1 VTDAVDRLAGEY
13 LELLFEQFPT
23 AATVFGRHEH
33 DARLE
38 ELSVQGLDDFTRRLA
53 ELRRRVTAV
62 RPADEEEA
70 VDRDAL
76 AATVSDALLSEE
88 LERPWRRNPF
98 EAATAVPAAI
108 LLLIARDFAP
118 LEERLAAATARL
130 EAAPA
135 FLERARG
142 LLDEP
147 CPALWRQMAVGAAGG
162 GAGFLDGTLGPLAA
176 GTRLAGRVEA
186 AAATAAR
193 ALRQFAAWLQ
203 DDHAAR
209 FPADAPFAIGEAAQ
223 ARKLREVH
231 CFTTSPA
238 EFVRLGEAQIA
249 EVTEALAEQ
258 AARLAAGAGPGA
270 AAGRRPAGGGAGRG
284 AGGGAGQPGGGDAAG
299 QPAGGPD
306 RGGAG
311 GPAGADWAG
320 LLDRLKGDHPDA
332 GGLLDAY
339 RRELERLESFVF
351 TEDLATNPEAAARVE
366 PTPEFLRPVMGF
378 AAYLPAGPFDAW
390 QQGYFWVTPPP
401 DEAGLRDHAH
411 ATIPAVA
418 AHEGYPG
425 HHLQMTSVNRLSS
438 VTRRAIRSPVM
449 IEGWGLYTEQL
460 MADVGYYDDAA
471 RLAQLAMRLLRA
483 LRIVLDMELQ
493 AGALGYEAAV
503 ARAVSVAHL
512 EESTA
517 RSEVA
522 RYTMTPTQ
530 PFSYLVGA
538 LELER
543 LRDRTQARLGDAFH
557 LRRFHDRVLS
567 YGHMPPALVSRAV
580 EAADAA
586 ELGGAQA

>member
-1 VTDAVDRLAGEY
+1 MTAAVDQLTSEY
-13 LELLFEQFPT
+13 LDLVFETFPT
-23 AATVFGRHEH
+23 VATVFGRHDH

-38 ELSVQGLDDFTRRLA
+38 LLTEAGLDDFARRLS

-62 RPADEEEA
+62 APADEEEG

-76 AATVSDALLSEE
+76 AAAISDSLLVEE

-108 LLLIARDFAP
+108 LLLVARDFAP
-118 LEERLAAATARL
+118 LERRLADATERL

-135 FLERARG
+135 FLDRAKV
-142 LLDEP
+142 LLDQP
-147 CPALWRQMAVGAAGG
+147 CPALWRQMAIGAAGG
-162 GAGFLDGTLGPLAA
+162 GAEFLAGTLGPLAA

-186 AAATAAR
+186 AAATAAQ
-193 ALRQFAAWLQ
+193 ALRDFAGWLGTE
-203 DDHAAR
+203 HAAR
-209 FPADAPFAIGEAAQ
+209 FPDDAPFAIGEAAQ

-238 EFVRLGEAQIA
+238 GFVQIGEAQIA
-249 EVTEALAEQ
+249 ELTAALSEQ
-258 AARLAAGAGPGA
+258 AGRL
-270 AAGRRPAGGGAGRG
+270 
-284 AGGGAGQPGGGDAAG
+284 GGD
-299 QPAGGPD
+299 
-306 RGGAG
+306 
-311 GPAGADWAG
+311 DWSAK
-320 LLDRLKGDHPDA
+320 LDELKGDHPDA
-332 GGLLDAY
+332 EGLLPAY
-339 RRELERLESFVF
+339 QRELERLESFVF
-351 TEDLATNPEAAARVE
+351 QEDLATNPEAVARVE
-366 PTPEFLRPVMGF
+366 ATPEFLRPVMGF
-378 AAYLPAGPFDAW
+378 AAYLPAGPFDDW

-401 DEAGLRDHAH
+401 DEAGLRDHAR
-411 ATIPAVA
+411 AVIPAVA

-425 HHLQMTSVNRLSS
+425 HHLQMTSVNRLPSL
-438 VTRRAIRSPVM
+438 TRRAIRSPVM

-460 MADVGYYDDAA
+460 MHDVGYYDDAA

-493 AGALGYEAAV
+493 AGELTYEAAV
-503 ARAVSVAHL
+503 ARAVSVGRL

-530 PFSYLVGA
+530 PFSYLVGC

-543 LRDRTQARLGDAFH
+543 LRAASQTRLGDAFR

-567 YGHMPPALVSRAV
+567 FGHMPPTLVARAI
-580 EAADAA
+580 AADDGTEQRRPEEA
-586 ELGGAQA
+586 

>member
-1 VTDAVDRLAGEY
+1 MTAAVDQLTSEY
-13 LELLFEQFPT
+13 LDLVFETFPT
-23 AATVFGRHEH
+23 VATVFGRHDH

-38 ELSVQGLDDFTRRLA
+38 LLTEAGLDDFARRLS

-62 RPADEEEA
+62 APADEEEG

-76 AATVSDALLSEE
+76 AAAISDSLLVEE

-108 LLLIARDFAP
+108 LLLVARDFAP
-118 LEERLAAATARL
+118 LERRLADATERL

-135 FLERARG
+135 FLDRAKV
-142 LLDEP
+142 LLDQP
-147 CPALWRQMAVGAAGG
+147 CPALWRQMAIGAAGG
-162 GAGFLDGTLGPLAA
+162 GAEFLAGTLGPLAA

-186 AAATAAR
+186 AAATAAQ
-193 ALRQFAAWLQ
+193 ALRDFAGWLGTE
-203 DDHAAR
+203 HAAR
-209 FPADAPFAIGEAAQ
+209 FPDDAPFAIGEAAQ

-238 EFVRLGEAQIA
+238 GFVQIGEAQIA
-249 EVTEALAEQ
+249 ELTAALSEQ
-258 AARLAAGAGPGA
+258 AGRL
-270 AAGRRPAGGGAGRG
+270 
-284 AGGGAGQPGGGDAAG
+284 GGD
-299 QPAGGPD
+299 
-306 RGGAG
+306 
-311 GPAGADWAG
+311 DWSAK
-320 LLDRLKGDHPDA
+320 LDELKGDHPDA
-332 GGLLDAY
+332 EGLLPAY
-339 RRELERLESFVF
+339 QRELERLESFVF
-351 TEDLATNPEAAARVE
+351 QEDLATNPEAVARVE
-366 PTPEFLRPVMGF
+366 ATPEFLRPVMGF
-378 AAYLPAGPFDAW
+378 AAYLPAGPFDDW

-401 DEAGLRDHAH
+401 DEAGLRDHAR
-411 ATIPAVA
+411 AVIPAVA

-425 HHLQMTSVNRLSS
+425 HHLQMTSVNRLPSL
-438 VTRRAIRSPVM
+438 TRRAIRSPVM

-460 MADVGYYDDAA
+460 MHDVGYYDDAA

-493 AGALGYEAAV
+493 AGELTYEAAV
-503 ARAVSVAHL
+503 ARAVSVGRL

-530 PFSYLVGA
+530 PFSYLVGC

-543 LRDRTQARLGDAFH
+543 LRAASQTRLGDAFR

-567 YGHMPPALVSRAV
+567 FGHMPPTLVARAI
-580 EAADAA
+580 AADDETEQRRPEEA
-586 ELGGAQA
+586 

>member
-1 VTDAVDRLAGEY
+1 VADAVTPLTSQY
-13 LELLFEQFPT
+13 LDIVFETFPT

-33 DARLE
+33 DGRLE
-38 ELSVQGLDDFTRRLA
+38 VLTAEVLDDFTRRLS

-62 RPADEEEA
+62 VPADEEEA

-76 AATVSDALLSEE
+76 AAAISEALLVEE
-88 LERPWRRNPF
+88 ADRPWRRNPF
-98 EAATAVPAAI
+98 EAATAVPGAI
-108 LLLIARDFAP
+108 LLLVARDFAP
-118 LEERLAAATARL
+118 LERRLADVVERL

-135 FLERARG
+135 FLDRAKA

-147 CPALWRQMAVGAAGG
+147 CPALWRQMAIGAAGG
-162 GAGFLDGTLGPLAA
+162 GAEFLAGTLGPLAA

-186 AAATAAR
+186 AAASAGQ
-193 ALRQFAAWLQ
+193 ALRDFAGWLG
-203 DDHAAR
+203 DEHAGR
-209 FPADAPFAIGEAAQ
+209 FPTDAPFAIGEEAQ
-223 ARKLREVH
+223 ARRLREVH
-231 CFTTSPA
+231 CFTTTPA
-238 EFVRLGEAQIA
+238 EFVRIGEEQIA
-249 EVTEALAEQ
+249 EVSAALAEQ
-258 AARLAAGAGPGA
+258 AGKLGSSDW
-270 AAGRRPAGGGAGRG
+270 PAK
-284 AGGGAGQPGGGDAAG
+284 
-299 QPAGGPD
+299 
-306 RGGAG
+306 
-311 GPAGADWAG
+311 
-320 LLDRLKGDHPDA
+320 LDELKGDHPDA
-332 GGLLDAY
+332 DGLLPAY

-351 TEDLATNPEAAARVE
+351 REDLATNPEAAARVE

-378 AAYLPAGPFDAW
+378 AAYLPAGPFDSW

-401 DEAGLRDHAH
+401 DEAGLRDHSWAL
-411 ATIPAVA
+411 IPAVA

-425 HHLQMTSVNRLSS
+425 HHLQMTSVNRIPSL
-438 VTRRAIRSPVM
+438 TRRAVRSSVM

-493 AGALGYEAAV
+493 SGELGYEAAV
-503 ARAVSVAHL
+503 ERAVSVARL

-530 PFSYLVGA
+530 PFSYLVGC

-543 LRDRTQARLGDAFH
+543 LRAASQARLGDAFR

-567 YGHMPPALVSRAV
+567 YGHMPPTLVARAIT
-580 EAADAA
+580 AAD
-586 ELGGAQA
+586 EREQRRSPDDG

>member
-1 VTDAVDRLAGEY
+1 VPDAVAPLTSDY
-13 LELLFEQFPT
+13 LDLVFETFPT

-33 DARLE
+33 DGRLE
-38 ELSVQGLDDFTRRLA
+38 ELTAGRLDDFTRRLA

-62 RPADEEEA
+62 VPAEEEET

-76 AATVSDALLSEE
+76 AAAISDALLAEE
-88 LERPWRRNPF
+88 AERPWRRNPF
-98 EAATAVPAAI
+98 EAATAVPASV
-108 LLLIARDFAP
+108 LLLVARDFAP
-118 LEERLAAATARL
+118 LEQRLAAAAERL

-135 FLERARG
+135 FLERAKV

-162 GAGFLDGTLGPLAA
+162 GAGFLAGTLGPLAA
-176 GTRLAGRVEA
+176 GTPLAGRVEA
-186 AAATAAR
+186 AAAAAAQAMR
-193 ALRQFAAWLQ
+193 DFAAWLAGE
-203 DDHAAR
+203 HAAR
-209 FPADAPFAIGEAAQ
+209 FPDDAPFAIGEAAQ

-231 CFTTSPA
+231 CFDTTPA
-238 EFVRLGEAQIA
+238 EFTRLGRGHIEDLVA
-249 EVTEALAEQ
+249 ELTEQ
-258 AARLAAGAGPGA
+258 AGKLAGHGGPGA
-270 AAGRRPAGGGAGRG
+270 SGG
-284 AGGGAGQPGGGDAAG
+284 PGGSG
-299 QPAGGPD
+299 
-306 RGGAG
+306 
-311 GPAGADWAG
+311 GADWSAT
-320 LLDRLKGDHPDA
+320 LDRLKGDHPDA
-332 GGLLDAY
+332 DGLLPAY
-339 RRELERLESFVF
+339 RRELQRLESFVF
-351 TEDLATNPEAAARVE
+351 QEDLATNPDAEARVE

-401 DEAGLRDHAH
+401 DEAGLRDHAF

-425 HHLQMTSVNRLSS
+425 HHLQMSSVNRIPSL
-438 VTRRAIRSPVM
+438 TRRAIRSPVM

-460 MADVGYYDDAA
+460 MADVGYYDAAA

-493 AGALGYEAAV
+493 SGELTYDAAV
-503 ARAVSVAHL
+503 ERAVSVARL

-543 LRDRTQARLGDAFH
+543 LRAASQARLGDAFR

-567 YGHMPPALVSRAV
+567 YGHMPPTLVARAIT
-580 EAADAA
+580 AADEA
-586 ELGGAQA
+586 EQRRPPDD

>member
-1 VTDAVDRLAGEY
+1 VPDAVAPLTSDY
-13 LELLFEQFPT
+13 LDLVFETFPT

-33 DARLE
+33 DGRLE
-38 ELSVQGLDDFTRRLA
+38 ELTADRLDDFSRRLA
-53 ELRRRVTAV
+53 ELRRRVAAV
-62 RPADEEEA
+62 VPAGEEEA

-76 AATVSDALLSEE
+76 AAAISDALLTEE
-88 LERPWRRNPF
+88 AERPWRRNPF
-98 EAATAVPAAI
+98 EAATAVPASV
-108 LLLIARDFAP
+108 LLLVARDFAP
-118 LEERLAAATARL
+118 LEQRLAAAAERL

-135 FLERARG
+135 FLERAKV

-147 CPALWRQMAVGAAGG
+147 CPGLWRQMAVGAAGG
-162 GAGFLDGTLGPLAA
+162 GAEFLAGTLGPLAA
-176 GTRLAGRVEA
+176 GTPLAGRVEA
-186 AAATAAR
+186 AAAAAAQAMR
-193 ALRQFAAWLQ
+193 DFAAWLAGEY
-203 DDHAAR
+203 AAR
-209 FPADAPFAIGEAAQ
+209 FPGDAPFAIGEVAQ

-231 CFTTSPA
+231 CFDTTPA
-238 EFVRLGEAQIA
+238 EFSRLGQAHIEDLAA
-249 EVTEALAEQ
+249 ALTEQ
-258 AARLAAGAGPGA
+258 AAKL
-270 AAGRRPAGGGAGRG
+270 
-284 AGGGAGQPGGGDAAG
+284 
-299 QPAGGPD
+299 
-306 RGGAG
+306 
-311 GPAGADWAG
+311 AGADGADWSAT
-320 LLDRLKGDHPDA
+320 LDRLKGDHPDA
-332 GGLLDAY
+332 GGLLPAY

-351 TEDLATNPEAAARVE
+351 QEDLATNPDAEARVE
-366 PTPEFLRPVMGF
+366 PTPAFLRPVMGF

-401 DEAGLRDHAH
+401 DEAGLRDHAF

-425 HHLQMTSVNRLSS
+425 HHLQMTSVNRIPSL
-438 VTRRAIRSPVM
+438 TRRAIRSPVM

-493 AGALGYEAAV
+493 SGELTYEAAV
-503 ARAVSVAHL
+503 ERAVSVARL

-543 LRDRTQARLGDAFH
+543 LRAASQARLGDAFR

-567 YGHMPPALVSRAV
+567 YGHMPPTLVARAIT
-580 EAADAA
+580 AADEA
-586 ELGGAQA
+586 EQRRPPDDS

>member
-1 VTDAVDRLAGEY
+1 MPDAVAHLTSEY
-13 LELLFEQFPT
+13 LDLVFETFPT
-23 AATVFGRHEH
+23 AATAFGRHEH

-38 ELSVQGLDDFTRRLA
+38 ELTAERLDDFTRRLA
-53 ELRRRVTAV
+53 GLRRRVTEV
-62 RPADEEEA
+62 VPADEEEA

-76 AATVSDALLSEE
+76 AAAISEALLAEE
-88 LERPWRRNPF
+88 IERPWRRNPF

-108 LLLIARDFAP
+108 LLLVAREFAP
-118 LEERLAAATARL
+118 LEQRLADAAERL

-135 FLERARG
+135 FLDRAKA

-162 GAGFLDGTLGPLAA
+162 GAEFLAGTLGPLAA
-176 GTRLAGRVEA
+176 GTPLAGRVETAADA
-186 AAATAAR
+186 AAQ
-193 ALRQFAAWLQ
+193 ALRDFAGWLGNE
-203 DDHAAR
+203 HAGR

-231 CFTTSPA
+231 CFPATPA
-238 EFVRLGEAQIA
+238 EFTRLGEAQIA
-249 EVTEALAEQ
+249 ELVDALTEQ
-258 AARLAAGAGPGA
+258 AAKL
-270 AAGRRPAGGGAGRG
+270 GGS
-284 AGGGAGQPGGGDAAG
+284 
-299 QPAGGPD
+299 
-306 RGGAG
+306 
-311 GPAGADWAG
+311 DWSAK
-320 LLDRLKGDHPDA
+320 LDELKDDHPDA
-332 GGLLDAY
+332 DGLLAAY
-339 RRELERLESFVF
+339 QRELERLESFVF
-351 TEDLATNPEAAARVE
+351 REDLATNPDAVARVE
-366 PTPEFLRPVMGF
+366 PTPEFLRPVMGY
-378 AAYLPAGPFDAW
+378 AAYLPSGPFDAW

-411 ATIPAVA
+411 AMIPAVS

-425 HHLQMTSVNRLSS
+425 HHLQMTSVNRLPSL
-438 VTRRAIRSPVM
+438 TRRAIRSTVM

-493 AGALGYEAAV
+493 SGELTYEAAV
-503 ARAVSVAHL
+503 ARAVSVARL

-530 PFSYLVGA
+530 PFSYLVGC

-543 LRDRTQARLGDAFH
+543 LRDASQARLGDTFR

-567 YGHMPPALVSRAV
+567 YGHMPPTLVARAIT
-580 EAADAA
+580 AAD
-586 ELGGAQA
+586 EGEQHRRPDDS

>member
-1 VTDAVDRLAGEY
+1 MPDAVAPLTGEY
-13 LELLFEQFPT
+13 LDLVFETFPT

-33 DARLE
+33 DGRLE
-38 ELSVQGLDDFTRRLA
+38 ELTTERLDDFTRRLA

-62 RPADEEEA
+62 APASEEEA

-76 AATVSDALLSEE
+76 AAAISDALLAEE
-88 LERPWRRNPF
+88 VERPWHRNPF

-108 LLLIARDFAP
+108 LLLVARDFAP
-118 LEERLAAATARL
+118 LEQRLAAAAERL
-130 EAAPA
+130 EAAPG
-135 FLERARG
+135 FLERAKV

-162 GAGFLDGTLGPLAA
+162 GAEFLAGTLGPLAA
-176 GTRLAGRVEA
+176 GTALAGRVEA
-186 AAATAAR
+186 AAATAAQAMR
-193 ALRQFAAWLQ
+193 DFAAWLAG
-203 DDHAAR
+203 DHAAR
-209 FPADAPFAIGEAAQ
+209 FPDDAPFAIGEAAQ

-231 CFTTSPA
+231 CFDATPA
-238 EFVRLGEAQIA
+238 EFTRIGRTHIEELTA
-249 EVTEALAEQ
+249 ALTEQ
-258 AARLAAGAGPGA
+258 AAKLPRASGT
-270 AAGRRPAGGGAGRG
+270 GRAGGS
-284 AGGGAGQPGGGDAAG
+284 GGASETGGS
-299 QPAGGPD
+299 GGV
-306 RGGAG
+306 
-311 GPAGADWAG
+311 DWSAT
-320 LLDRLKGDHPDA
+320 LDRLKGDHPDA
-332 GGLLDAY
+332 DGLLPAY
-339 RRELERLESFVF
+339 RRELQRLESFVF
-351 TEDLATNPEAAARVE
+351 QEDLATNPDAEARVE

-401 DEAGLRDHAH
+401 DEAGLRDHAF

-425 HHLQMTSVNRLSS
+425 HHLQMTSVNRIPSL
-438 VTRRAIRSPVM
+438 TRRAIRSPVM

-493 AGALGYEAAV
+493 SGELTYEAAV
-503 ARAVSVAHL
+503 ERAVTVARL

-530 PFSYLVGA
+530 PFSYLVGC

-543 LRDRTQARLGDAFH
+543 LRAASQARLGEAFR

-567 YGHMPPALVSRAV
+567 YGHMPPTLVARAIT
-580 EAADAA
+580 AADEA
-586 ELGGAQA
+586 EQRRPPDDG

>member
-1 VTDAVDRLAGEY
+1 VDATDAPVHASAGEERVPVADAVAQLTSEY
-13 LELLFEQFPT
+13 LDLVFDTFPT

-33 DARLE
+33 DGRLE
-38 ELSVQGLDDFTRRLA
+38 VLTSDRLDGFTRRLA
-53 ELRRRVTAV
+53 ELRRRVAAV
-62 RPADEEEA
+62 APADEEEA

-76 AATVSDALLSEE
+76 AAAISEALLAEE
-88 LERPWRRNPF
+88 IERPWRRNPF
-98 EAATAVPAAI
+98 EAATAVPASI
-108 LLLIARDFAP
+108 LLLVARDFAP
-118 LEERLAAATARL
+118 LEQRLADAAERL
-130 EAAPA
+130 EQAPA
-135 FLERARG
+135 FLDRARA

-147 CPALWRQMAVGAAGG
+147 CPALWRQMAVGAAAG
-162 GAGFLDGTLGPLAA
+162 GAEFVAGTLGPLAA
-176 GTRLAGRVEA
+176 GTRLADRVEA
-186 AAATAAR
+186 AAASAAQ
-193 ALRQFAAWLQ
+193 ALRDFAGWLG

-209 FPADAPFAIGEAAQ
+209 FPEDAPFAIGEAGQ

-231 CFTTSPA
+231 CFETTPA
-238 EFVRLGEAQIA
+238 ELTRIGEAHIEELTA
-249 EVTEALAEQ
+249 ALTEQ
-258 AARLAAGAGPGA
+258 AGKL
-270 AAGRRPAGGGAGRG
+270 GGS
-284 AGGGAGQPGGGDAAG
+284 
-299 QPAGGPD
+299 
-306 RGGAG
+306 
-311 GPAGADWAG
+311 DWSAK
-320 LLDRLKGDHPDA
+320 LDELKADHPDA
-332 GGLLDAY
+332 EDLLPAY

-351 TEDLATNPEAAARVE
+351 REDLATNPDAEARIE

-401 DEAGLRDHAH
+401 DEAGLRDHAY

-425 HHLQMTSVNRLSS
+425 HHLQMTSVNRIPSL
-438 VTRRAIRSPVM
+438 TRRAIRSTVM

-460 MADVGYYDDAA
+460 MHDVGYYDDAA

-493 AGALGYEAAV
+493 SGDLTYQAAV
-503 ARAVSVAHL
+503 DRAVSVARL

-530 PFSYLVGA
+530 PFSYLVGC

-543 LRDRTQARLGDAFH
+543 LRAASQARLGDAFR

-567 YGHMPPALVSRAV
+567 YGHMPPTLVARAV
-580 EAADAA
+580 TAAD
-586 ELGGAQA
+586 EREQRRPPDDG

>member
-1 VTDAVDRLAGEY
+1 VTDAVDRLAGDY
-13 LELLFEQFPT
+13 LDLVFEQFPT

-38 ELSVQGLDDFTRRLA
+38 DLSVEGLDGFARRLG
-53 ELRRRVTAV
+53 ELRDRVTAV
-62 RPADEEEA
+62 RPGDPEEA

-76 AATVSDALLSEE
+76 AAAISDALLSEE

-98 EAATAVPAAI
+98 EAATAVPASI
-108 LLLIARDFAP
+108 LLLIAREFAP

-135 FLERARG
+135 FLERARR

-147 CPALWRQMAVGAAGG
+147 CPALWRQMAVAAAGG
-162 GAGFLDGTLGPLAA
+162 GAEFLAGTLGPLAA
-176 GTRLAGRVEA
+176 GTALAGRVETA
-186 AAATAAR
+186 AAAAAQ
-193 ALRQFAAWLQ
+193 ALRDFAAWLR
-203 DDHAAR
+203 DEHAAR
-209 FPADAPFAIGEAAQ
+209 FPTDAPFAIGEAAQ
-223 ARKLREVH
+223 ARKLREAH
-231 CFTTSPA
+231 CFTTTPA

-249 EVTEALAEQ
+249 EVTAALTEQ
-258 AARLAAGAGPGA
+258 AAKLGSR
-270 AAGRRPAGGGAGRG
+270 
-284 AGGGAGQPGGGDAAG
+284 
-299 QPAGGPD
+299 
-306 RGGAG
+306 
-311 GPAGADWAG
+311 DWAAT
-320 LLDRLKGDHPDA
+320 LDQLKGDHPDA
-332 GGLLDAY
+332 GGLLAAY

-351 TEDLATNPEAAARVE
+351 REDLATNPEAAARVE

-378 AAYLPAGPFDAW
+378 AAYLPAGPFDQW

-401 DEAGLRDHAH
+401 DEAGLRDHAT

-438 VTRRAIRSPVM
+438 VTRRAVRSPVM

-493 AGALGYEAAV
+493 AGTLGYEAAV

-543 LRDRTQARLGDAFH
+543 LRAATQARLGEAFR
-557 LRRFHDRVLS
+557 LRPFHDRVLS
-567 YGHMPPALVSRAV
+567 YGHMPPVLVTRAV
-580 EAADAA
+580 EAADAG
-586 ELGGAQA
+586 ELGGPAD

>member
-1 VTDAVDRLAGEY
+1 VADAVDRLTSEY
-13 LELLFEQFPT
+13 LDLVFEVFPT
-23 AATVFGRHEH
+23 TATVFGRHEH

-38 ELSVQGLDDFTRRLA
+38 FLTADGLDDFARKLAGLRRL
-53 ELRRRVTAV
+53 VTAV
-62 RPADEEEA
+62 APADEEEA

-76 AATVSDALLSEE
+76 AAAISDTLLVEE

-108 LLLIARDFAP
+108 LLLVARDFAP
-118 LEERLAAATARL
+118 LEQRLADATERL

-135 FLERARG
+135 FLERAKV
-142 LLDEP
+142 LLDQP

-162 GAGFLDGTLGPLAA
+162 GAEFLAGTLAPLAA

-186 AAATAAR
+186 AAATAAQ
-193 ALRQFAAWLQ
+193 ALRGFAGWLGS
-203 DDHAAR
+203 DHAAR
-209 FPADAPFAIGEAAQ
+209 FPEDAPFAIGEAAQ

-238 EFVRLGEAQIA
+238 EFVRIGEAQIA
-249 EVTEALAEQ
+249 ELTAELTEQ
-258 AARLAAGAGPGA
+258 AAKL
-270 AAGRRPAGGGAGRG
+270 
-284 AGGGAGQPGGGDAAG
+284 GGGDWSAK
-299 QPAGGPD
+299 
-306 RGGAG
+306 
-311 GPAGADWAG
+311 
-320 LLDRLKGDHPDA
+320 LDELKGDHPDA
-332 GGLLDAY
+332 DGLLTAY

-351 TEDLATNPEAAARVE
+351 REDLATNPEASARIE
-366 PTPEFLRPVMGF
+366 ATPEFLRPIMGF
-378 AAYLPAGPFDAW
+378 AAYLAAGPFDDW

-401 DEAGLRDHAH
+401 DEAGLRDHSYAM
-411 ATIPAVA
+411 IPAVA

-425 HHLQMTSVNRLSS
+425 HHLQMTSVNRLPSL
-438 VTRRAIRSPVM
+438 TRRAIRSPVM

-460 MADVGYYDDAA
+460 MHDVGYYDDAA

-483 LRIVLDMELQ
+483 LRVELDMELQ
-493 AGALGYEAAV
+493 AGDLPYETAV
-503 ARAVSVAHL
+503 ARAMSVARL

-530 PFSYLVGA
+530 PFSYLVGC

-543 LRDRTQARLGDAFH
+543 LRAASQTRLGDTFR

-567 YGHMPPALVSRAV
+567 YGHMPPTLVARAITT
-580 EAADAA
+580 AD
-586 ELGGAQA
+586 ESEQHRSPD

>member
-1 VTDAVDRLAGEY
+1 MPVPDAVAQLTSDY
-13 LELLFEQFPT
+13 LDLVFETFPT

-38 ELSVQGLDDFTRRLA
+38 VLTTGRLDDFARRLA

-62 RPADEEEA
+62 APADQEEA
-70 VDRDAL
+70 ADRDAL
-76 AATVSDALLSEE
+76 AAAISDALLAEE
-88 LERPWRRNPF
+88 VERPWRRNPF
-98 EAATAVPAAI
+98 EAATAVPAAV
-108 LLLIARDFAP
+108 LLLVARDFAP
-118 LEERLAAATARL
+118 LEQRLADATERL

-135 FLERARG
+135 FLDRARA

-147 CPALWRQMAVGAAGG
+147 CPALWRQMAVGAAAG
-162 GAGFLDGTLGPLAA
+162 GAEFLAGTLGPLAA

-186 AAATAAR
+186 AATAAAQ
-193 ALRQFAAWLQ
+193 ALRDFAGWLG
-203 DDHAAR
+203 DEHATR
-209 FPADAPFAIGEAAQ
+209 FPEDAPFAIGEAAQ

-231 CFTTSPA
+231 CFTTTPA
-238 EFVRLGEAQIA
+238 EFARVGEDQIVELTAALNEQAGKLGAPDW
-249 EVTEALAEQ
+249 
-258 AARLAAGAGPGA
+258 AARL
-270 AAGRRPAGGGAGRG
+270 
-284 AGGGAGQPGGGDAAG
+284 DE
-299 QPAGGPD
+299 
-306 RGGAG
+306 
-311 GPAGADWAG
+311 
-320 LLDRLKGDHPDA
+320 LKDDHPDA
-332 GGLLDAY
+332 AGLLPAY

-351 TEDLATNPEAAARVE
+351 SEDLATNPDAEARVE
-366 PTPEFLRPVMGF
+366 ATPEFLRPVMGF

-401 DEAGLRDHAH
+401 DEAGLRDHAR

-425 HHLQMTSVNRLSS
+425 HHLQMTSVNRIPSL
-438 VTRRAIRSPVM
+438 TRRAIRSSVM

-460 MADVGYYDDAA
+460 MHDVGYYDDAA

-493 AGALGYEAAV
+493 SGELTYEAAV
-503 ARAVSVAHL
+503 ARAVSVARL

-530 PFSYLVGA
+530 PFSYLVGC

-543 LRDRTQARLGDAFH
+543 LRAASQARLGDAFR

-567 YGHMPPALVSRAV
+567 YGHMPPTLVARAIT
-580 EAADAA
+580 AADEREQRRAPDDS
-586 ELGGAQA
+586 

>member
-1 VTDAVDRLAGEY
+1 LADAVAHLTSEY
-13 LELLFEQFPT
+13 LDLVFELYPT

-38 ELSVQGLDDFTRRLA
+38 ELTTERLDDFARRLA
-53 ELRRRVTAV
+53 GLRRRVAAV
-62 RPADEEEA
+62 EAADEEEA

-76 AATVSDALLSEE
+76 AAAISEALLAHEDD
-88 LERPWRRNPF
+88 RGWRRNPF
-98 EAATAVPAAI
+98 EAATAVPSAI
-108 LLLIARDFAP
+108 LLLVARDFAP
-118 LEERLAAATARL
+118 LERRLADAAARL

-135 FLERARG
+135 FLDRAKV

-147 CPALWRQMAVGAAGG
+147 CPALWRRMAIGAAGG
-162 GAGFLDGTLGPLAA
+162 GAEFLTGTLGPLAA
-176 GTRLAGRVEA
+176 GTRLAGRVEE
-186 AAATAAR
+186 AAATAAQ
-193 ALRQFAAWLQ
+193 ALREFAGWLGGE
-203 DDHAAR
+203 HADR

-231 CFTTSPA
+231 CFAATPA
-238 EFVRLGEAQIA
+238 EFARLGEAQIA
-249 EVTEALAEQ
+249 ELTDALDEQ
-258 AARLAAGAGPGA
+258 AGKL
-270 AAGRRPAGGGAGRG
+270 GGS
-284 AGGGAGQPGGGDAAG
+284 
-299 QPAGGPD
+299 
-306 RGGAG
+306 
-311 GPAGADWAG
+311 DWSAK
-320 LLDRLKGDHPDA
+320 LDELKDDHP
-332 GGLLDAY
+332 GLDDLLPAY

-351 TEDLATNPEAAARVE
+351 REDLATNPDAEALVE
-366 PTPEFLRPVMGF
+366 PTPEFLRPVMGY

-401 DEAGLRDHAH
+401 DEAGLRDHAR
-411 ATIPAVA
+411 AMIPAVA

-425 HHLQMTSVNRLSS
+425 HHLQMTSVNRIPSL
-438 VTRRAIRSPVM
+438 TRRAVRSTVM
-449 IEGWGLYTEQL
+449 IEGWGLYTEEL

-493 AGALGYEAAV
+493 SGDLGYEAAV
-503 ARAVSVAHL
+503 ARAVSVARL

-530 PFSYLVGA
+530 PFSYLAGA

-543 LRDRTQARLGDAFH
+543 LRAAAQTRLGAAFS

-567 YGHMPPALVSRAV
+567 YGHMPPTLVARAIT
-580 EAADAA
+580 AAD
-586 ELGGAQA
+586 EDERPGRRGT